1 MYGSRCT
8 GERAGA
14 AVCISAFVGCMRQ
27 ADVVLDIRRFTDRK
41 MCRNMG
47 IRIIAEAGVNHN
59 GSIELAKQMID
70 QARAAGADY
79 VKFQTFQPEALVSR
93 FAEKAEYQ
101 KETTGS
107 GGSQLEMLQKLAL
120 TQADFRELKG
130 YCDKV
135 GVGFLST
142 PFDLDSIDFLETLD
156 MDFWKIPSGEITNLP
171 YLVRIA
177 HTGRE
182 IVMSTGMCSIAD
194 IEAAIAVLRENGA
207 GAVTLLHCNTQY
219 PTPMEDVNLRV
230 MDTLR
235 RHFGVSV
242 GYSDHT
248 IGIEVPI
255 AAAALGATVIEKHFT
270 LDKTMEGPDH
280 RASLEPEEL
289 KLMISGVRNI
299 EKALGND
306 EKKPSKSEKE
316 NIGIVRK
323 SIVALREI
331 KEGELFTESNL
342 TVKRP
347 GTGISPMHWFDVI
360 GKRAH
365 KAYKV
370 DEMICEEER

>member
-59 GSIELAKQMID
+59 GSIELAKQMVD

-120 TQADFRELKG
+120 TQEDFRELKG

-182 IVMSTGMCSIAD
+182 IVMSTGMCRETD
-194 IEAAIAVLRENGA
+194 IEAAVTALRQNGA
-207 GAVTLLHCNTQY
+207 GEITLLHCNTQY

-235 RHFGVSV
+235 RHFGVPV

-280 RASLEPEEL
+280 RASLEPGEL
-289 KLMISGVRNI
+289 KLMISGVRNV